1 MALTVNT
8 NLSSLVTQRSLGTSK
23 SELDQAMERLASG
36 KRINGAQDDAAG
48 LAIASR
54 MEAQI
59 SAYKM
64 AIRNSEDGISLAQT
78 AEGAMEEITEMLQR
92 MRELAMASANG
103 TYSQNDRA
111 SLDLEVQ
118 QLKEEIDR
126 ITKNSV
132 FNGRSL
138 LDGTFSSVMQV
149 GTQSSEAVTVN
160 IANLTTDSLGGISG
174 ATVSESV
181 TAVTFKGTEAQ
192 PTIAQLSFESNDD
205 YTFILKVEVP
215 YDAVPEITDAKPT
228 ERIELSYNISQSVVN
243 GGAGGIVSAI
253 NQALRGVPDHVKYE
267 DTGDTMEGLSPD
279 ATVSADKITKPV
291 PLVADQI
298 RVSYT
303 GKSVSIENLAGMGIA
318 VEQGQVPVISAPVDT
333 YTASGTL
340 SRSGGS
346 MTYTSV
352 AGGVGPNSTPSDTN
366 VLGGSGSTVTNLQN
380 AGVLLVE
387 SKATVD
393 LTSTVN
399 FAPASAGAA
408 NQSSLIFKIDD
419 TSFTATVS
427 DYDNDNSVTASD
439 IANSINKLNSISPAL
454 PAGYTIGAN
463 GTELI
468 LTKTDGTDFN
478 FTLVSYTKV
487 SDSSDLLSGVT
498 ATLSDTGAATVN
510 LTLNQAALVDGG
522 TSTDSP
528 VLESVMFL
536 DVLGRDTYRVKFN
549 NNAGTPVVQPSF
561 VEMYHNGST
570 SSLEAMAIEI
580 ETSLNTMSPSSG
592 TYDFDVTVVDDRI
605 KIVEKN
611 GLGFGIANFESE
623 SQGKILAS
631 NEYGQTSSGTAAK
644 LLDDTVYQTAA
655 RTYSKQ
661 APVRTDVSL
670 SFTTTDTYSFT
681 ITDGTATAV
690 INPTEADPDDLASF
704 ASSVRVALKKAGLE
718 GSIDVKV
725 VASATNVITN
735 PKASAQSI
743 ELVHRLG
750 KEISIRNFA
759 STEAGEMFAEAT
771 TLNKALDDI
780 SLGVTRILNDD
791 TGTSSKRVKDVVIT
805 SESLASDSLEVLDR
819 AIEDIN
825 MERAFLGAIAGRLQH
840 TIDNL
845 GNIATNTSAAR
856 SRIEDADYAEESAK
870 LAKAQVLQQAGTA
883 MLAQANAS
891 TQTVLSL
898 LQG

>member
-1 MALTVNT
+1 
-8 NLSSLVTQRSLGTSK
+8 
-23 SELDQAMERLASG
+23 
-36 KRINGAQDDAAG
+36 
-48 LAIASR
+48 
-54 MEAQI
+54 
-59 SAYKM
+59 
-64 AIRNSEDGISLAQT
+64 
-78 AEGAMEEITEMLQR
+78 
-92 MRELAMASANG
+92 
-103 TYSQNDRA
+103 
-111 SLDLEVQ
+111 
-118 QLKEEIDR
+118 
-126 ITKNSV
+126 
-132 FNGRSL
+132 
-138 LDGTFSSVMQV
+138 MQV

-181 TAVTFKGTEAQ
+181 TAVTFKGIEAQ
-192 PTIAQLSFESNDD
+192 PTVAQLSFESNDD

-215 YDAVPEITDAKPT
+215 YDAVPEITDALTT

-253 NQALRGVPDHVKYE
+253 NQALRGVPDHVKYK
-267 DTGDTMEGLSPD
+267 DTGNTMEGLSPD

-318 VEQGQVPVISAPVDT
+318 VEQGQVPVITAPVDT
-333 YTASGTL
+333 YTAAGSL

-352 AGGVGPNSTPSDTN
+352 SGGVGPLSAPSETR
-366 VLGGSGSTVTNLQN
+366 VLGGSGATVTNLQN
-380 AGVLLVE
+380 AGVTLVQ
-387 SKATVD
+387 SKAIVD
-393 LTSTVN
+393 LTATAT
-399 FAPASAGAA
+399 FAPTAAGAA
-408 NQSSLIFKIDD
+408 NQSTLVFKIDD

-427 DYDNDNSVTASD
+427 DYDNDNSVTVSD
-439 IANSINKLNSISPAL
+439 IANSINKLNLISPAL
-454 PAGYTIGAN
+454 PDNFTVGSD
-463 GTELI
+463 GTKLI
-468 LTKTDGTDFN
+468 LSKADGTDFN
-478 FTLVSYTKV
+478 FTLVSYTQ
-487 SDSSDLLSGVT
+487 T
-498 ATLSDTGAATVN
+498 AGAVDKATGSLTISDTGDTAVA
-510 LTLNQAALVDGG
+510 LTANTAALVNGG

-536 DVLGRDTYRVKFN
+536 DVLGRDTYRLKFN
-549 NNAGTPVVQPSF
+549 DNTSPNVRVQSSF
-561 VEMYHNGST
+561 TEVYHNGST
-570 SSLEAMAIEI
+570 SSLEAIAIEL
-580 ETSLNTMSPSSG
+580 ETSLNTMSPATG
-592 TYDFDVTVVDDRI
+592 TYDFDVTVVDNRI
-605 KIVEKN
+605 KILEKN

-631 NEYGQTSSGTAAK
+631 NEYGQTASGTAAK
-644 LLDDTVYQTAA
+644 LLDDTVYQSTATTFA
-655 RTYSKQ
+655 KQ

-681 ITDGTATAV
+681 ISDGTATAV
-690 INPTEADPDDLASF
+690 VNPTKADPTDLAAF
-704 ASSVRVALKKAGLE
+704 ASSVRVALKKAGLD

-725 VASATNVITN
+725 VADTANDITN
-735 PKASAQSI
+735 PLATAQSI

-750 KEISIRNFA
+750 KEISVRNFA
-759 STEAGEMFAEAT
+759 SVESGEMFAEAT
-771 TLNKALDDI
+771 KKTSLDQM
-780 SLGVTRILNDD
+780 SVGVTRILNDD

>member
-1 MALTVNT
+1 
-8 NLSSLVTQRSLGTSK
+8 
-23 SELDQAMERLASG
+23 MERLASG

-48 LAIASR
+48 LAIAAR
-54 MEAQI
+54 MSAQV

-103 TYSQNDRA
+103 TYSNNDRA

-132 FNGRSL
+132 FNGRTL

-149 GTQSSEAVTVN
+149 GTQSSEAVSISVG
-160 IANLTTDSLGGISG
+160 NLTTDSLGGLSG
-174 ATVSESV
+174 ATVSNSV
-181 TAVTFKGTEAQ
+181 TSVSFKGTEAQ
-192 PTIAQLSFESNDD
+192 PTVAQLTFEANDD

-215 YDAVPEITDAKPT
+215 YDAVPEITDALPT

-253 NQALRGVPDHVKYE
+253 NQALRGVPDHVKYT
-267 DTGDTMEGLSPD
+267 DSGSQAEGRSPD
-279 ATVSADKITKPV
+279 ASVSGDRISKPI

-303 GKSVSIENLAGMGIA
+303 GKSVTLENMAGMGIA
-318 VEQGQVPVISAPVDT
+318 VEQGQVPVISTPANT
-333 YTASGTL
+333 YTSAGTL

-352 AGGVGPNSTPSDTN
+352 AGGIGPSAESSQTR
-366 VLGGSGSTVTNLQN
+366 VIGGSGATVSNLQN
-380 AGVLLVE
+380 AGVKLVE
-387 SKATVD
+387 SKATVE
-393 LTSTVN
+393 LSSAVN
-399 FAPASAGAA
+399 FTATSAGAS
-408 NQSSLIFKIDD
+408 NQATLLFKIDD
-419 TSFTATVS
+419 AAYTVTVS
-427 DYDNDNSVTASD
+427 DYDNDGVVTPSDVANSV
-439 IANSINKLNSISPAL
+439 NKLNSISPAL
-454 PAGYTIGAN
+454 PSGFKIGADASR
-463 GTELI
+463 LI
-468 LTKTDGTDFN
+468 LSKVDGTDFK
-478 FTLVSYTKV
+478 FTLTSYTETDGSV
-487 SDSSDLLSGVT
+487 NQLSGVS
-498 ATLSDTGAATVN
+498 ATISDTGTTAVALTVGTAATI
-510 LTLNQAALVDGG
+510 DGG
-522 TSTDSP
+522 TSTNSP
-528 VLESVMFL
+528 VLESVMYL
-536 DVLGRDTYRVKFN
+536 DILGRDTYRFKFN
-549 NNAGTPVVQPSF
+549 DNTSPSVRVQSNF
-561 VEMYHNGST
+561 TEMYHNGST

-580 ETSLNTMSPSSG
+580 ETSLNTMSPATG
-592 TYDFDVTVVDDRI
+592 TYDFDVAVVGDRL
-605 KIVEKN
+605 KIIEKN

-623 SQGKILAS
+623 SQGKVLAS
-631 NEYGQTSSGTAAK
+631 NEYGQTATGTAAK
-644 LLDDTVYQTAA
+644 LLDDTVYQSSAKTFA
-655 RTYSKQ
+655 KQ
-661 APVRTDVSL
+661 APVRTDISL
-670 SFTTTDTYSFT
+670 SFTTQDTYSFT
-681 ITDGTATAV
+681 LTDGTATAV
-690 INPTEADPDDLASF
+690 INPAKADPSDLASY
-704 ASSVRVALKKAGLE
+704 ASAVRVALNKAGLD
-718 GSIDVKV
+718 GSIDVRV
-725 VASATNVITN
+725 VNATANVITN
-735 PKASAQSI
+735 PNSVAQSI

-759 STEAGEMFAEAT
+759 SLESGEMFVEAT
-771 TLNKALDDI
+771 TKNKSADEI
-780 SLGVTRILNDD
+780 SLGITRILNDD

-805 SESLASDSLEVLDR
+805 SESLASDSLEILDR